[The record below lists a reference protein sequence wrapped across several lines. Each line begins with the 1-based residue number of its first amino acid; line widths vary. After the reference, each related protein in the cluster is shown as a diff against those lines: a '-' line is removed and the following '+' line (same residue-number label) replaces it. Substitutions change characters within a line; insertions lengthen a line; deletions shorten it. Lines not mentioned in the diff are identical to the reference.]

1 MHNQINQFFYLPL
14 YIGERIKNKIGIGK
28 NGIIVYTLLYLSF
41 STILS
46 ILTNGFDL
54 WLIRILIPSIISNYL
69 LLGMLYVFFFI
80 WRR

>member
-14 YIGERIKNKIGIGK
+14 YIGERIKHKIGIGK
-28 NGIIVYTLLYLSF
+28 KGIIVYTLLYFSF
-41 STILS
+41 STFLS

-54 WLIRILIPSIISNYL
+54 WFIRVLIPSSISNYL